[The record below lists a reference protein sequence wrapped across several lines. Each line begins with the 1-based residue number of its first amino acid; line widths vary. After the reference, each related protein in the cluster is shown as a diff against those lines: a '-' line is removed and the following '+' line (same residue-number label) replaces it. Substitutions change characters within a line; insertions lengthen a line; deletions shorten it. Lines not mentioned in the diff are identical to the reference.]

1 MTEHEMRPP
10 SAQGAGGSQGTPP
23 SWNATGQAVPIEEQE
38 TRSMALL
45 PLQNTKSPA
54 IVTRNLSKVFQH
66 RSARIPA
73 LRDLSFQVQRGEF
86 VVLTGPAGGGKS
98 VLLLV
103 LGCQIQPSHGDY
115 WLAAKTMSR
124 LSAAELADVRNQHI
138 GFVFEEPTLLPGVSA
153 LDNVALP
160 LLYGGFARAEQERR
174 AQALLQFVGLGT
186 RARQYPAQLST
197 WQQQRVALARALVNN
212 PFLLLADEPVGR
224 LDRRGRLEI
233 LAFLQA
239 LQQRGL
245 TIVLATR
252 EAELACYATRQI
264 TLRAGRI
271 EHDAPVP
278 TRRIAINELASA
290 GFTGSDNGDGSQRE
304 TLSIRIQ
311 EELL

>member
-1 MTEHEMRPP
+1 MTKHETRPP
-10 SAQGAGGSQGTPP
+10 SAQTPGGSQGTPS
-23 SWNATGQAVPIEEQE
+23 SWNATGQSVPIEEQE
-38 TRSMALL
+38 TCGMALL
-45 PLQNTKSPA
+45 QPQNTKSPA
-54 IVTRNLSKVFQH
+54 IVVRNLSKAFQH

-73 LRDLSFQVQRGEF
+73 LRNLSFQVQRGEF
-86 VVLTGPAGGGKS
+86 VALTGPVGAGKS
-98 VLLLV
+98 VLLRV
-103 LGCQIQPSHGDY
+103 LGCLTQPSSGDY

-124 LSAAELADVRNQHI
+124 MSAAELADVRNQHI

-160 LLYGGFARAEQERR
+160 LLYAGLARAEQGRR

-186 RARQYPAQLST
+186 RAQQRPAQFSI
-197 WQQQRVALARALVNN
+197 WQQRRIALARALVNN
-212 PFLLLADEPVGR
+212 PFLLLVDEPIGK
-224 LDRRGRLEI
+224 LDRRARLEI

-239 LQQRGL
+239 LHQRGL

-252 EAELACYATRQI
+252 EAELALYATRQI
-264 TLRAGRI
+264 ILRDGSI

-290 GFTGSDNGDGSQRE
+290 GYTGSGNGDAS
-304 TLSIRIQ
+304 LSIRIQ

>member
-1 MTEHEMRPP
+1 MTKHETQPP
-10 SAQGAGGSQGTPP
+10 SAQTPGGSQGTPS
-23 SWNATGQAVPIEEQE
+23 SWNATGQPVPIEEQE
-38 TRSMALL
+38 TCSMALL
-45 PLQNTKSPA
+45 PPQNTKSPA
-54 IVTRNLSKVFQH
+54 IVVRNLGKAFQE

-86 VVLTGPAGGGKS
+86 VALTGPAGAGKS
-98 VLLLV
+98 VLLRV
-103 LGCQIQPSHGDY
+103 LGCLIQPSHGDY
-115 WLAAKTMSR
+115 WLAAKAMSR
-124 LSAAELADVRNQHI
+124 MSAAELANVRNQHV
-138 GFVFEEPTLLPGVSA
+138 GFVFEEPALLPGVSA

-160 LLYGGFARAEQERR
+160 LLYAGFARAEQERR
-174 AQALLQFVGLGT
+174 AQALLQFVGLGA
-186 RARQYPAQLST
+186 RARQHPARLSP

-212 PFLLLADEPVGR
+212 PFLLLVDEPVDR

-252 EAELACYATRQI
+252 EAELALYAARQI

-290 GFTGSDNGDGSQRE
+290 GYTESGNGDGSQRQ